1 MKNVHKQSIKQNMI
15 WNTLGSFVYLGC
27 QWLLTFVVV
36 RLSSDLNNAG
46 NLSLAISITNL
57 FFNIACFNVRPYQ
70 VSDVKNRITDR
81 EYSAFRII
89 TSLVSFF
96 LCIIYTQ
103 MFGYSIYKS
112 SCIIIF
118 MVFKL
123 GEAWVDLLHGFEQ
136 KKSRMDIG
144 GKSLFIRGILSISS
158 FTLLF
163 KITSSINIS
172 IIGMAI
178 VTIGYI
184 LTYDMYFVRGFA
196 DVKPYI
202 TVRRFKELTFEFL
215 PLTLAGLMSTAGMTF
230 PRQLLEN
237 YSGTEILGIYATVA
251 TPAVIVQV
259 AATYVFNPLLTLFAI
274 YNAENRK
281 RDFGKLFLK
290 TSVVLCV
297 ISLVALGGCKIFGKW
312 GLTFLYGEQ
321 IGKYSYL
328 LIPVMLFTALNG
340 FVWFLWNILIVLRKL
355 KELFVVNFL
364 GLFVCILFMKGF
376 IQKYGMNGVSYVLIL
391 YTFLLILMMLSVL
404 YVNMK
409 KCKSNNH

>member
-1 MKNVHKQSIKQNMI
+1 
-15 WNTLGSFVYLGC
+15 
-27 QWLLTFVVV
+27 
-36 RLSSDLNNAG
+36 
-46 NLSLAISITNL
+46 
-57 FFNIACFNVRPYQ
+57 
-70 VSDVKNRITDR
+70 
-81 EYSAFRII
+81 
-89 TSLVSFF
+89 
-96 LCIIYTQ
+96 
-103 MFGYSIYKS
+103 
-112 SCIIIF
+112 